1 MVRKAKEKDIERILE
16 LLLQTGRVHNELRP
30 DMFKASAT
38 KYSKDELRALINDE
52 NTPIF
57 VFDDGEVRGYMMC
70 KVSEVKGKLVLVDM
84 KTLYIDDVCVDEQVR
99 GRHIGKAIY
108 DHVVRYA
115 KSIGCYNV
123 TLNVWEGN
131 DRARRFYESMGMRV
145 QKTTMEVIL

>member
-1 MVRKAKEKDIERILE
+1 MVRKAKEKDIELILE

-30 DMFKASAT
+30 DIFKANAT
-38 KYSKDELRALINDE
+38 KYGKDELRALINDE

-70 KVSEVKGKLVLVDM
+70 KVSEAKGKLVLVDM